1 MDVELEIQMTDN
13 NVAELSSRVE
23 ELEDELAKLQKQNA
37 DMLVVM
43 QSFREALFL
52 VANGQVEKVT
62 VHNGTLKL
70 KIIK

>member
-1 MDVELEIQMTDN
+1 MDIELEIQMTDN

-23 ELEDELAKLQKQNA
+23 ELEDELSKLQKQHA

-43 QSFREALFL
+43 QSFRDALFL
-52 VANGQVEKVT
+52 VANGQVKKVG

>member
-1 MDVELEIQMTDN
+1 MTDN

-23 ELEDELAKLQKQNA
+23 ELEDEIAKLQKQNA

-43 QSFREALFL
+43 QSFRDALFL
-52 VANGQVEKVT
+52 VANGQVEKVA

-70 KIIK
+70 KLVK

>member
-1 MDVELEIQMTDN
+1 MDLEISIDQTDN

-23 ELEDELAKLQKQNA
+23 ELEDELAKLQKQSA

-52 VANGQVEKVT
+52 VANGQVEKVA

>member
-1 MDVELEIQMTDN
+1 MDLEISIDQTDN
-13 NVAELSSRVE
+13 NVAELSNRVE

-52 VANGQVEKVT
+52 VANGQVEKVG